1 MKINLINFINNKKKK
16 SVNKNIF
23 TIKTVIKIFII
34 IIIILFLNMK
44 IHKKIT
50 SELNKYYR
58 QIQRNI
64 NLKFNNNLKDKIKI
78 GIYTYSFKNGGLQ
91 KLTSLILKYFHNIKI
106 YDIYIFT
113 IKGKE
118 DNEYIIP
125 QNVKRIIIKKP
136 RLENLI
142 NQINNNKI
150 DILIYNFFNST
161 EIEILN
167 QFKNTKIIFYIHQSI
182 FYWIYLNYF
191 LFKSLYTAY
200 QKSKY
205 IISLVPFEN
214 DYLFPKWGIRSI
226 LMNNFIS
233 YEFNEIIPSD
243 LSSKIILMIGRAEDK
258 LKRFELGIKAMKY
271 IIKEIPNSEMKI
283 ISALKPRQLKSLVG
297 FLNLTNNIRFT
308 GYSNRPEIYFKNASL
323 HIFPSIS
330 ESFGLVLC
338 ETKIYG
344 IPNILVGIDY
354 LTIQKGGTIVIYDDN
369 PESIAVEAIK
379 ILKNYKIRKQL
390 GENARNS
397 MKVFKNEL
405 IVKKWNK
412 IFLSIYNGDNYYQNL
427 RKRDIKISEKSAMEI
442 LNNQLN
448 LLKIRTN
455 KFVTTKV
462 NDFFNFSYLEK
473 FE

>member
-125 QNVKRIIIKKP
+125 QNVKRI
-136 RLENLI
+136 
-142 NQINNNKI
+142 
-150 DILIYNFFNST
+150 NST